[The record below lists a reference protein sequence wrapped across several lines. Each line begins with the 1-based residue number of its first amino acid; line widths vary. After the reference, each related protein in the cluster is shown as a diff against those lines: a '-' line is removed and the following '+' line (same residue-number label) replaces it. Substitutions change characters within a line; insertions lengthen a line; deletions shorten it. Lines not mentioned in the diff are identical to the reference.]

1 MNKQFI
7 KGLFVG
13 LIAPIVAFVIYVA
26 FYLGD
31 DVVETYNSLVKMNK
45 LTHVISL
52 SALINLLL
60 FFMNLK
66 TNRDMVAKGIILKAK
81 ITNPSN
87 FRSNLD
93 LNNWL
98 IKKDIV
104 GIQGID
110 TRSITSLIRD
120 KGYINGMIVNEKIT
134 DKEKI
139 VRKKLRVEVD

>member
-60 FFMNLK
+60 FFMNIK
-66 TNRDMVAKGIILKAK
+66 TD
-81 ITNPSN
+81 
-87 FRSNLD
+87 
-93 LNNWL
+93 
-98 IKKDIV
+98 
-104 GIQGID
+104 
-110 TRSITSLIRD
+110 RD
-120 KGYINGMIVNEKIT
+120 KVANGILFATMLYAFLVLGLKFF
-134 DKEKI
+134 
-139 VRKKLRVEVD
+139 